1 MKDIAIGLLGDAL
14 SAKAVAVSGGVSGAV
29 SMGIS
34 KMLSKRHKLLQE
46 VVRSEIR
53 QGNFDRVD
61 EDELISIFFRL
72 IRDAE
77 EGVARNNLR
86 LMARVINGMA
96 EKKELRAPSFLR
108 YASILSSLSEE
119 EITVLGIMA
128 KDVAK
133 EVRTYTGEMHL
144 RDPLQVADA
153 GKDELHRSGLEY
165 RSIQQALLRT
175 GLIAMDTVSET
186 KQTKKPDTGQNMMYA
201 SGRKDSGFDIE
212 TKTSQTFRLT
222 PLMVEVLEYTDS
234 FDLKDL

>member
-29 SMGIS
+29 SMGIN

-96 EKKELRAPSFLR
+96 EKESLKAPNFLR

-119 EITVLGIMA
+119 EILVLGMMA
-128 KDVAK
+128 RQQEHDSEQGIKTLA
-133 EVRTYTGEMHL
+133 L
-144 RDPLQVADA
+144 RL
-153 GKDELHRSGLEY
+153 GKQTPQEKMNKRFGSKLEY
-165 RSIQQALLRT
+165 IQQALLRT
-175 GLIAMDTVSET
+175 GLIAMETASET
-186 KQTKKPDTGQNMMYA
+186 KQIKKPDTGKNMMYA
-201 SGRKDSGFDIE
+201 SGREDSGFDIE
-212 TKTSQTFRLT
+212 TKTSQTFRIT
-222 PLMVEVLEYTDS
+222 PLMVEILKYTDS
-234 FDLKDL
+234 FDLEDL

>member
-1 MKDIAIGLLGDAL
+1 MKDIAIELLGDAL

-29 SMGIS
+29 SMGIN

-96 EKKELRAPSFLR
+96 EKKKLEAPSFLR
-108 YASILSSLSEE
+108 FANILAVLTDKEIRILS
-119 EITVLGIMA
+119 VMIMYKCYA
-128 KDVAK
+128 PPNGGGFS
-133 EVRTYTGEMHL
+133 YTN
-144 RDPLQVADA
+144 D
-153 GKDELHRSGLEY
+153 DERHEALLAVT
-165 RSIQQALLRT
+165 QQAEGHMQALMRT
-175 GLIAMDTVSET
+175 GLVYMVTDRIDYNLKSTNNYRIT
-186 KQTKKPDTGQNMMYA
+186 K
-201 SGRKDSGFDIE
+201 
-212 TKTSQTFRLT
+212 
-222 PLMVEVLEYTDS
+222 LMGEILEYLPDI
-234 FDLKDL
+234 KIEEEAM